1 VRVLAL
7 LAAGLLTAA
16 GPSFAQPYPSMTTGR
31 TTALYLQGG
40 LSVGSSDTGGALG
53 GAFTFDV
60 SDRLGL
66 EVSGGYLDRGPGID
80 AWTVSGSLLVF
91 LRSADEDVVP
101 FLAAGGGLYRS
112 TFDFGHPRFA
122 GAWDAASWMP
132 ALHGPMSASVY
143 GSMWGGSR
151 GSMWHGSPGPEGHM
165 SSTDPVF
172 PLGGGVR
179 WNVNDRLSLRADGR
193 ALVVAAEGETF
204 TVGLFTVG
212 VGLRF

>member
-1 VRVLAL
+1 MGLAL
-7 LAAGLLTAA
+7 A
-16 GPSFAQPYPSMTTGR
+16 GP
-31 TTALYLQGG
+31 
-40 LSVGSSDTGGALG
+40 
-53 GAFTFDV
+53 V

-80 AWTVSGSLLVF
+80 AWTLSGSLLVF

-112 TFDFGHPRFA
+112 TFDFGHPRSA

-132 ALHGPMSASVY
+132 ALGAYGPLSASGY
-143 GSMWGGSR
+143 GSMGGGSR
-151 GSMWHGSPGPEGHM
+151 GSMWHGGPGSGGHM
-165 SSTDPVF
+165 SATDPVF

-179 WNVNDRLSLRADGR
+179 WNVSDRLSLRGDGR

-212 VGLRF
+212 VGIRF